1 MVQPFVIGI
10 SLLTRERKSSSCS
23 TQLIENQIGIL
34 RDAKRRKK
42 KYVKVRRKF
51 EQCVCT
57 LSLLQGSRNNVIGK
71 ELP

>member
-42 KYVKVRRKF
+42 N
-51 EQCVCT
+51 T
-57 LSLLQGSRNNVIGK
+57 
-71 ELP
+71 